1 MLDLF
6 GSKRRAIL
14 SSKQFQENLVHVRDF
29 RNLILKMSD
38 SDTSPN
44 ILIALDNNF
53 GNGIVSYIHIAF
65 TTCVYNPR
73 LRLLLNSYY
82 EDFGLKNFFEAQYNA
97 EYNRSLPNSMTYLTD
112 TSEQLKH
119 RIETAMETARKAEDI
134 ARHDALDKISHAL
147 FRYKASFSLYES
159 YKKLHGTDITD
170 FLYDGFGIPKR
181 YVPSGDDCPY
191 VSFSDG
197 LSLKTGL
204 LDESRGGSLKPSATI
219 QDERNYYA
227 KILLDELNKI

>member
-6 GSKRRAIL
+6 GSKRRSIL

-38 SDTSPN
+38 SDTPPK
-44 ILIALDNNF
+44 IIIELDNNF
-53 GNGIVSYIHIAF
+53 ANGIVSYIRIAL
-65 TTCVYNPR
+65 TTHVYNPH
-73 LRLLLNSYY
+73 LCFLLNSYY
-82 EDFGLKNFFEAQYNA
+82 EDFGLKKFFEAQYNA
-97 EYNRSLPNSMTYLTD
+97 EYNRSLPNNMTYLTD
-112 TSEQLKH
+112 TSEQLT
-119 RIETAMETARKAEDI
+119 RRVETAMETAREAEDI

-147 FRYKASFSLYES
+147 FRDEASFSLYES

-170 FLYDGFGIPKR
+170 LLYDGFGIPKR
-181 YVPSGDDCPY
+181 YVPSGDDCAYTP
-191 VSFSDG
+191 FSDG

-204 LDESRGGSLKPSATI
+204 PDEYRGGSLKPSATI
-219 QDERNYYA
+219 QDERNFYA